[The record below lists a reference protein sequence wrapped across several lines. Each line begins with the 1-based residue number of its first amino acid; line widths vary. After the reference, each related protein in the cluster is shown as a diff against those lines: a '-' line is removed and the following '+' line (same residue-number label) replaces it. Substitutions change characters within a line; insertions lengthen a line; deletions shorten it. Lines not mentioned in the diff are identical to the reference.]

1 MEVGAILGG
10 REVHLNIVEGLAL
23 AEIVIISGGEKTSTV
38 SPDDGLQVAS
48 VNVEGH
54 RFEPV
59 HFVNRILPDLP
70 LADLKW
76 NQGEGERERKGMIK
90 EPETPFYKET
100 NKSKGKIENPNDP
113 DGAEL
118 QV

>member
-1 MEVGAILGG
+1 M
-10 REVHLNIVEGLAL
+10 HLNIVEGLAL
-23 AEIVIISGGEKTSTV
+23 AQIVIIRGGEKAGTV

-54 RFEPV
+54 RFEAV

-76 NQGEGERERKGMIK
+76 NQGDGEREKGDDQR
-90 EPETPFYKET
+90 TR
-100 NKSKGKIENPNDP
+100 NPL
-113 DGAEL
+113 L
-118 QV
+118 QRN